1 MTKLALDDFNEFF
14 AAAHD
19 GARPFPWQLRLVEQL
34 LVTGCWPNQIAAPTG
49 AGKTAVID
57 AHVFAVAAMADG
69 AGAVVPRRLALVVPR
84 RVLVDS
90 QYDHACDLARLL
102 GRHPASQATA
112 VRRVAGALLSL
123 RWGQAPAQQE
133 SRVSPLVVAR
143 LRGGLPPPRAWRD
156 DPVACAVLSCTP
168 DMWGS
173 RLLLRAYG
181 SSPRAW
187 PREAGLVAMDAV
199 VVVDEAHLCRQ
210 LLTSARSVA
219 DLQESVGERLNVPSL
234 QVVEATATP
243 TASAR
248 SVLEVGTED
257 LAEPVLATRLLTPKP
272 VEILRLADWPAAPKG
287 AARDRLARRMA
298 DEVVSLR
305 QRYGPT
311 VGVFVNT
318 VRMATDVAAELQAI
332 ELEGRKLNTV
342 LVCGRLRDH
351 DVEQLRIDHPGLLS
365 VVGNE
370 DVDVLVA
377 TQSLEVGVDLDLS
390 AALSELAPG
399 GAIAQRAGRVN
410 RLGRRTATRLVVV
423 GPKDASPFEPGAVP
437 GIKRPGE
444 WGPYDA
450 DELGQGLAW
459 LERRASDPEG
469 LSPSALA
476 LHSPPPA
483 TARRTLYQ
491 RVELADSWWWARS
504 SDDLDPDPEL
514 DLWLADSLEAVE
526 AESGVI
532 VRHALPV
539 DQDQAVALLRALP
552 PRAHEVFP
560 TSLVEV
566 RQILERALQSETG
579 WGTVLVVR
587 GEEVSAVADGHALRI
602 RPGDIL
608 VLDDCAAAFTSGVVR
623 PDGQEKMP
631 DVLEAKSSPGPGDVV
646 LRVDEATWPD
656 EAGEVLRRCA
666 ALLAEGSTTRRVRDA
681 LADLLGSAA
690 VGGPMTRQAAGL
702 LRGRLKDCDVV
713 AFYEQDLLVRLVVV
727 DQRSAV
733 SDDAARQTWTRAS
746 DPVLLE
752 QHAQAV
758 SKRARCVAERV
769 GLGPEMASL
778 LALAGRHHDDGKA
791 DLRFQVVLGRSGDG
805 PLLAKGLQISSAR
818 DRPASA
824 LPARWRHEQVS
835 VLEAWEDL
843 ASLAPHDRELV
854 ARLVGTSHGHGR
866 VGFPHASA
874 ELGTA
879 DEHQALAARL
889 FDEGCWDE
897 IIERTDRRLG
907 VWACAFL
914 EAVLRAADG
923 QVSGEG
929 S

>member
-1 MTKLALDDFNEFF
+1 MTRLTLGDFNEFF

-90 QYDHACDLARLL
+90 QYVHASNLAWLL
-102 GRHPASQATA
+102 GQDPGGQPAA
-112 VRRVAGALLSL
+112 VQRVAGALRSL
-123 RWGQAPAQQE
+123 RWGQAPALG
-133 SRVSPLVVAR
+133 SAPGSPLVVAR

-156 DPVACAVLSCTP
+156 DPAACAVFSCTP

-219 DLQESVGERLNVPSL
+219 DLQESVTERLNVPSL

-243 TASAR
+243 TAAAG
-248 SVLEVGTED
+248 SVLGVDTED

-287 AARDRLARRMA
+287 AARDRLVRRMA

-318 VRMATDVAAELQAI
+318 VRMATDVSAEIQAR
-332 ELEGRKLNTV
+332 ELEGRKINVV

-351 DVEQLRIDHPGLLS
+351 DVEQLQADHPGLLS
-365 VVGNE
+365 LAGND

-377 TQSLEVGVDLDLS
+377 TQSLEVGVDLDLA

-399 GAIAQRAGRVN
+399 GALAQRAGRVN
-410 RLGRRTATRLVVV
+410 RLGRRTATLLVVV
-423 GPKDASPFEPGAVP
+423 GPKDASPSEPG

-450 DELGQGLAW
+450 DELDQGLAW
-459 LERRASDPEG
+459 LERRASDPAG
-469 LSPSALA
+469 LSPSALGVDG
-476 LHSPPPA
+476 PPPA
-483 TARRTLYQ
+483 TPRRVLYQ

-514 DLWLADSLEAVE
+514 GLWLADSLEAVE
-526 AESGVI
+526 VESGVI

-560 TSLVEV
+560 APLAEV

-587 GEEVSAVADGHALRI
+587 GEEVRAVADGHALRI

-608 VLDDCAAAFTSGVVR
+608 VLDDSVAVFTAGVVSL
-623 PDGQEKMP
+623 DGQEKMP
-631 DVLEAKSSPGPGDVV
+631 DVLEAKTSPGPGDAV
-646 LRVDEATWPD
+646 LRVDEATWP
-656 EAGEVLRRCA
+656 ERAAEVLKGCA
-666 ALLAEGSTTRRVRDA
+666 ELLAEGSTTRRARDA
-681 LADLLGSAA
+681 LANLLGSMSDK
-690 VGGPMTRQAAGL
+690 GPMVTPVAVL
-702 LRGRLKDCDVV
+702 LKGPLKDCDVV
-713 AFYEQDLLVRLVVV
+713 PFYEEDRLVRLVVV

-733 SDDAARQTWTRAS
+733 SDDGARQTWTRAS
-746 DPVLLE
+746 EPVLLD

-758 SKRARCVAERV
+758 SERVRCVAERV
-769 GLGPEMASL
+769 GLGAEMASL
-778 LALAGRHHDDGKA
+778 LVLAGRHHDDGKA
-791 DLRFQVVLGRSGDG
+791 DLRFQAVLGRSEGG
-805 PLLAKGLQISSAR
+805 PLLAKGLQISSTR

-824 LPARWRHEQVS
+824 LPARWRHEQMS
-835 VLEAWEDL
+835 VLEAWDDL
-843 ASLAPHDRELV
+843 AGLAPHDRELV
-854 ARLVGTSHGHGR
+854 ARLLGTSHGHGR
-866 VGFPHASA
+866 AGFPHASA
-874 ELGTA
+874 ELGVA
-879 DEHQALAARL
+879 EEHQALAGRL

-897 IIERTDRRLG
+897 IIEQTDRRFG

>member
-1 MTKLALDDFNEFF
+1 MTKLALHDFNEFF

-34 LVTGCWPNQIAAPTG
+34 LATGCWPKQIAAPTG

-57 AHVFAVAAMADG
+57 THVFAVAAMADD
-69 AGAVVPRRLALVVPR
+69 AGAVVPRRLALVAPR

-90 QYDHACDLARLL
+90 QYDHASHLARLL
-102 GRHPASQATA
+102 GQDPAGQPAA
-112 VRRVAGALLSL
+112 VQRVAGALLSL
-123 RWGQAPAQQE
+123 RWGQAPALGPAPG
-133 SRVSPLVVAR
+133 SPLVVAR

-187 PREAGLVAMDAV
+187 PREAALVAMDAV

-219 DLQESVGERLNVPSL
+219 DLEESVGERLNVPSL

-243 TASAR
+243 TASAG
-248 SVLEVGTED
+248 SVLGVGTED
-257 LAEPVLATRLLTPKP
+257 LAEPVLAARLLTSKP

-287 AARDRLARRMA
+287 AARDRLARRMGE
-298 DEVVSLR
+298 EVVSLR

-318 VRMATDVAAELQAI
+318 VRMATDVAAELRAI
-332 ELEGRKLNTV
+332 ELGGRKINVV

-351 DVEQLRIDHPGLLS
+351 DVQQLQADHPGLLS
-365 VVGNE
+365 QAGND

-377 TQSLEVGVDLDLS
+377 TQSLEVGVDLDLT

-399 GAIAQRAGRVN
+399 GALAQRAGRVN

-423 GPKDASPFEPGAVP
+423 GPKDASRFEPGGMP
-437 GIKRPGE
+437 GTKRPGE

-459 LERRASDPEG
+459 LERRASDPDG
-469 LSPSALA
+469 LSPSALGA
-476 LHSPPPA
+476 DGPPPA

-560 TSLVEV
+560 APLAEV
-566 RQILERALQSETG
+566 RQILEQALQSKTG
-579 WGTVLVVR
+579 WGTVLLVR
-587 GEEVSAVADGHALRI
+587 GEEVSAAADGHALRI

-608 VLDDCAAAFTSGVVR
+608 VLDDSATVFTSGVVR
-623 PDGQEKMP
+623 LDGREAMP

-646 LRVDEATWPD
+646 LRVDEASWPGK
-656 EAGEVLRRCA
+656 AGDVLKGCA
-666 ALLAEGSTTRRVRDA
+666 ERLAEGSTTRRTRDA
-681 LADLLGSAA
+681 LAELLGSVAD
-690 VGGPMTRQAAGL
+690 GGPMALRAAAL
-702 LRGRLKDCDVV
+702 LREPLKGCDVV
-713 AFYEQDLLVRLVVV
+713 AFYEEDRLVRLVVV
-727 DQRSAV
+727 DQRSVV
-733 SDDAARQTWTRAS
+733 SDDGARQTWTPAS
-746 DPVLLE
+746 EPVLLD

-758 SKRARCVAERV
+758 AERARSVAERV
-769 GLGPEMASL
+769 GLGAEMASL

-791 DLRFQVVLGRSGDG
+791 DLRFQAILGASGDG
-805 PLLAKGLQISSAR
+805 RLLAKGLQISSTR

-824 LPARWRHEQVS
+824 LPARWRHEQMS
-835 VLEAWEDL
+835 VLRAWDDL

-854 ARLVGTSHGHGR
+854 ARLVGTSHGYGR
-866 VGFPHASA
+866 AGFPHASA
-874 ELGTA
+874 ELGVA
-879 DEHQALAARL
+879 EEHQALAGRL

-897 IIERTDRRLG
+897 IIEQTDRRFG

>member
-1 MTKLALDDFNEFF
+1 MTKLALDDFNAFF

-19 GARPFPWQLRLVEQL
+19 GARPFPWQLLLVEQL
-34 LVTGCWPNQIAAPTG
+34 LVTGCWPKQIAAPTG

-90 QYDHACDLARLL
+90 QYDHASDLARLL
-102 GRHPASQATA
+102 GQDPASQPAA
-112 VRRVAGALLSL
+112 VQRVAGALLSL
-123 RWGQAPAQQE
+123 RWGQAPALG
-133 SRVSPLVVAR
+133 SAPGSPLVVAR

-219 DLQESVGERLNVPSL
+219 DLQESVEERLNVPSL

-243 TASAR
+243 TASAG
-248 SVLEVGTED
+248 SVLGVGTED

-272 VEILRLADWPAAPKG
+272 VEILRLADWPAVPKG
-287 AARDRLARRMA
+287 AARDRLAHRMA

-318 VRMATDVAAELQAI
+318 VRMATDVAAALQAI

-351 DVEQLRIDHPGLLS
+351 DVEQLRIAHPGLLS

-370 DVDVLVA
+370 DVDFLVA

-399 GAIAQRAGRVN
+399 GALAQRAGRVN

-423 GPKDASPFEPGAVP
+423 GPKDASAFQPGAVP

-450 DELGQGLAW
+450 DELGRGLTW
-459 LERRASDPEG
+459 LEQRASDPKG

-476 LHSPPPA
+476 EHLPPPA
-483 TARRTLYQ
+483 TPRRTLYQ

-539 DQDQAVALLRALP
+539 DQDQAVALLRALAP
-552 PRAHEVFP
+552 QAHEVFP
-560 TSLVEV
+560 VPLAEV
-566 RQILERALQSETG
+566 RQILERALQSEPG

-587 GEEVSAVADGHALRI
+587 GEEVSAVADEHALRI

-608 VLDDCAAAFTSGVVR
+608 VLDDSATVFTSGVAR
-623 PDGQEKMP
+623 PDGQEKMS

-646 LRVDEATWPD
+646 LRVDEASWPG
-656 EAGEVLRRCA
+656 EGGEVLARCA
-666 ALLAEGSTTRRVRDA
+666 ELLAEGGTTRRARDA
-681 LADLLGSAA
+681 LA
-690 VGGPMTRQAAGL
+690 GL
-702 LRGRLKDCDVV
+702 LESVADGHPMGKPAAALLKKSLKDCDVV
-713 AFYEQDLLVRLVVV
+713 PFYEEDRLVRLVVV
-727 DQRSAV
+727 DQRSSV
-733 SDDAARQTWTRAS
+733 SDDGARQTWTRAS
-746 DPVLLE
+746 EPVLLDR
-752 QHAQAV
+752 HAEAV
-758 SKRARCVAERV
+758 GERARRLGESV
-769 GLGPEMASL
+769 GLGSEMASL
-778 LALAGRHHDDGKA
+778 LALAGCHHDDGKA
-791 DLRFQVVLGRSGDG
+791 NSRFQAVLGRTGDG
-805 PLLAKGLQISSAR
+805 PLLAKGLQISSTR

-835 VLEAWEDL
+835 VLEAWGDLDSL
-843 ASLAPHDRELV
+843 ASHERELV
-854 ARLVGTSHGHGR
+854 LRLVGTSHGHGR
-866 VGFPHASA
+866 ASFPHASA
-874 ELGTA
+874 ELGVA
-879 DEHQALAARL
+879 EEHQALAARL

-897 IIERTDRRLG
+897 IIEQTDRRLG